1 MSKKYNNDYICDDRE
16 QLSVELVKKIQA
28 MTEEEFEE
36 HLKELRK
43 KEKKDS

>member
-16 QLSVELVKKIQA
+16 DIHEEIKKIQA
-28 MTEEEFEE
+28 MTDEEFEE

-43 KEKKDS
+43 KEKKYS